1 MKRTAYPIIVAP
13 IICLALLYGCKK
25 QPVDLPTFASQAS
38 SIEMYNL
45 DAITD
50 TKHTRQDLENAS
62 HTPVDLQVFR
72 DLAPQ
77 AKFKDENVFFKG
89 SRLAIVTME
98 DGTEKH
104 LALSYYG
111 GFFAILGEPGY
122 YYFEGEARKTW
133 EEAIGL
139 RNNSVPRASSPIPET
154 QPRAVD

>member
-1 MKRTAYPIIVAP
+1 
-13 IICLALLYGCKK
+13 
-25 QPVDLPTFASQAS
+25 
-38 SIEMYNL
+38 
-45 DAITD
+45 
-50 TKHTRQDLENAS
+50 
-62 HTPVDLQVFR
+62 
-72 DLAPQ
+72 
-77 AKFKDENVFFKG
+77 
-89 SRLAIVTME
+89 ME